1 MLTALQRLVRHALY
15 ALRGGFLVRP
25 LVIALALAAFGVLI
39 PLIEEVFPVL
49 DRWGSDLP
57 VLITH
62 DPATAQGILGSI
74 IGAIM
79 TVVSIVLSVLLV
91 ALTLASMQF
100 SPRILTGFVEDDQN
114 QGTIGLFLGTFLY
127 CLCVYPSTA
136 PPRSV
141 PVVALLGAIGLA
153 GACSVS
159 LITFVYHIARS
170 INVSFITERIA
181 AETERVIDDVMPE
194 PVHGR
199 VQLETQPLPSFED
212 GPAVVSPVSGYIRF
226 IDIRGLRA
234 LAVQYGVALRVERR
248 VGQFIPAGAPLFR
261 LSKAK
266 EPALAAKSVFLERFD
281 IGAVRTMEQDIEF
294 GVLQLVD
301 IALKA
306 ISPAVNDPSTAI
318 NCVDQLSRILVRV
331 VGREPAQGALYEPPG
346 AVRVVFDALTFAKL
360 LDVAFTQI
368 VHYGKTD
375 VPVMLRVLRAIG
387 DTASATRD
395 PAHLLALR
403 AAAEKVATACRGQ
416 LPPEGEVD
424 FGKRLET
431 IHRRTDT
438 SKL

>member
-1 MLTALQRLVRHALY
+1 MLAALQRLLRHALY

-25 LVIALALAAFGVLI
+25 LAIALALAALGVLT
-39 PLIEEVFPVL
+39 PLTEDSLPIL
-49 DRWGSDLP
+49 DRWASHLP

-62 DPATAQGILGSI
+62 DPATAQGILAAI

-100 SPRILTGFVEDDQN
+100 SPRILTGFVEDAQN
-114 QGTIGLFLGTFLY
+114 QRTIGLFLGTFLY
-127 CLCVYPSTA
+127 CLCVYPSAA

-141 PVVALLGAIGLA
+141 PVVALLGAMGLA
-153 GACSVS
+153 GACSVA
-159 LITFVYHIARS
+159 LVAFVYHIARS
-170 INVSFITERIA
+170 INVNFITERIA

-199 VQLETQPLPSFED
+199 LPLDTQPLPDFED
-212 GPAVVSPVSGYIRF
+212 GPAVVAPVSGYIRF
-226 IDIRGLRA
+226 IDTRGLRA
-234 LAVQYGVALRVERR
+234 LAAQYGIAVRVERR

-261 LSKAK
+261 FSRAK
-266 EPALAAKSVFLERFD
+266 DNALATTGIFLERFD

-318 NCVDQLSRILVRV
+318 NCIDQLSRILVRV
-331 VGREPAQGALYEPPG
+331 VGREPAPAVLYEPPG
-346 AVRVVFDALTFAKL
+346 VVRVIFHALTFAKL
-360 LDVAFTQI
+360 LEVAFSQI

-375 VPVMLRVLRAIG
+375 VPVMLRVMRALG
-387 DTASATRD
+387 DVVTATRD

-403 AAAEKVATACRGQ
+403 TAAENAARVCGGH
-416 LPPEGEVD
+416 LPLEGKES
-424 FGKRLET
+424 FGERLER
-431 IHRRTDT
+431 IRRQTEP
-438 SKL
+438 